1 MFTNHNKLINEY
13 AQASADNLESVV
25 MMVALSIQ
33 QPWSSIGNQIKD
45 WREHGTDSRFV
56 WGNKLKTALYLQEHK
71 DRLYSETVRI
81 ISECRGHER
90 AKKLLRLYLDIDGM
104 GLVKAGFIVQLVS
117 GQVGCID
124 SHNLKRLKVSTS
136 AVSIS
141 KGASEA
147 TISKKVNG
155 YVELC
160 YSRRSSWLWD
170 SWCKLIADKYPKK
183 FADASE
189 VSEKHYTYLVGA

>member
-1 MFTNHNKLINEY
+1 MFTNHNKKINEF

-33 QPWSSIGNQIKD
+33 QPWSSVGVQLQD
-45 WREHGTDSRFV
+45 WRKHGVESRFV
-56 WGNKLKTALYLQEHK
+56 WGNKRKTAEYMAEHK
-71 DRLYSETVRI
+71 VRLHAHTKLI
-81 ISECRGHER
+81 IANSRGKER
-90 AKKLLRLYLDIDGM
+90 ARQLLRLYLDIDGM

-124 SHNLKRLKVSTS
+124 SHNLKRLRVTAS

-141 KGASEA
+141 KGASEQ
-147 TISKKVNG
+147 TIAKKVAN

-160 YSRRSSWLWD
+160 YARRSSWLWD
-170 SWCKLIADKYPKK
+170 SWCKLIADKYPNK
-183 FADASE
+183 FADAND
-189 VSEKHYTYLVGA
+189 VSEKHFTYLL